1 MSAPR
6 FEFHVSR
13 DARRRYRFDGTLY
26 SLTGNVLFANLAACR
41 QFAQRM
47 NEVRDAASHPERS
60 VNAGGLNAMALIDE
74 ALHAMIAVYRE
85 QQDPRVLIDALDW
98 FEARLSRE
106 TLDRTLL
113 SFIEEFPPVAVF
125 REEVSPAEWLRGT
138 TATTPHRAIALE
150 EMMMLWLAN
159 ANPAFQPFEELFADL
174 KLAEQTAY
182 SKITASLR
190 DYFETRPRFEDENL
204 FDLLRAPALTSPDS
218 LSGQLAFIRRRWAR
232 YLGENFKRFLQ
243 ALDVLKEEEMAVW
256 LRFHPP
262 TERPGGRLSLGGDSG
277 ATAIPHYAR
286 TDPEYER
293 FSPDVDWM
301 PRTVLIAKSTYVWLD
316 QLSKKYR
323 RDIHRLD
330 QVPDEELDL
339 LARHGFNALWLI
351 GVWERSQASQRV
363 KQIMGKSDAVA
374 SAYSLFDYSIAD
386 DLGGESSYV
395 NLKERAGARGVRLA
409 SDMVPNHMGI
419 DSNWVV
425 EHPDW
430 FLSLP
435 YTPYPAYKFDGPDL
449 SSDGRVEIKI
459 EDHYYDHT
467 DAAVV
472 FRRVDRWS
480 GDTRYIYHGNDGTSF
495 PWNDTAQL
503 NYLRADVR
511 EAVIQTILHVARMF
525 PIIRFD
531 AAMTLA
537 KRHFQRLWFPE
548 PGTGGAIP
556 SRAEYGMTKAEFD
569 KAIPLEFWREV
580 VDRVATEV
588 PGTLLLA
595 EAFWLMEGYFV
606 RTLGMHRVYNSAFM
620 NMMRDEE
627 NANYRSVIKNTIEF
641 DPDILKR
648 YVNFMN
654 NPDERTAVEQFGK
667 GDKYF
672 GICTV
677 MATLPGLPMFGHGQV
692 EGFTEKYGM
701 EYRRAYHDEKPDQ
714 WLVARHEREISPLLH
729 RRSLFAESENFLLYD
744 FYSDEGWVNEDVY
757 AYSNCRGS
765 ERVLVI
771 FHNKYATARGW
782 VRTSCAYA
790 EKLPDGGRRL
800 RQQSLGE
807 SFNLS
812 TGERALVAFRD
823 AFTGLEYLHNSRD
836 VAERG
841 LHLELGAYKCQVLL
855 DWQDIVDDGTRP
867 WSELCSML
875 AGSGVASLDDA
886 LRALELKPVHQA
898 IYSLLDPKFIGD
910 IAATAEYTMRVHGAV
925 EETAEDTSSKTI
937 QSEQLIA
944 QATARLEALIETA
957 HRVDERL
964 LLQGSDETP
973 EAWSETTIAAL
984 KVFSE
989 SLKSVLRLP
998 SLMQEL
1004 SKPWPLDV
1012 LPGSE
1017 DRAGQKAIWGS
1028 VVAWCA
1034 LHALGVQ
1041 ADAANPNRASFRLFE
1056 ELHLHNVFANAF
1068 GLLGLMGEER
1078 WRASARV
1085 RVAFAHASWAPGVVH
1100 VSERSVGVMSWIH
1113 DAEFGWL
1120 IGAHEHEGVRYLVK
1134 EPYESLLWW
1143 MALPALLQIASEE
1156 SLDRTKIRALEAA
1169 INQRM
1174 NGAKDAGYRLE
1185 ELV

>member
-13 DARRRYRFDGTLY
+13 DARLRYRFDGTLY

-47 NEVRDAASHPERS
+47 NEVRDAANHPERT
-60 VNAGGLNAMALIDE
+60 VNASALNAMALIDE
-74 ALHAMIAVYRE
+74 ALHAMVAVYRE

-106 TLDRTLL
+106 ALDRTLL

-159 ANPAFQPFEELFADL
+159 ANLAFQPFGELFADL

-182 SKITASLR
+182 SKITSALR
-190 DYFETRPRFEDENL
+190 DYFDTRPRFEDENL
-204 FDLLRAPALTSPDS
+204 FDVLRAPALTSPDS
-218 LSGQLAFIRRRWAR
+218 LSGQLASIRRRWVR

-262 TERPGGRLSLGGDSG
+262 TERPGGMPSLGGDSG
-277 ATAIPHYAR
+277 VAAIPHYAR

-293 FSPDVDWM
+293 FSADVDWM

-323 RDIHRLD
+323 REIRRFD

-339 LARHGFNALWLI
+339 LARRGFNALWLI

-363 KQIMGKSDAVA
+363 KQIMGKDDAVA

-386 DLGGESSYV
+386 DLGGELSYV
-395 NLKERAGARGVRLA
+395 NLKERARARGVRLA

-419 DSNWVV
+419 DSNWVM

-435 YTPYPAYKFDGPDL
+435 YAPYPAYKFDGPDL

-472 FRRVDRWS
+472 FRRVDRWT

-548 PGTGGAIP
+548 PGSGGAIP

-569 KAIPLEFWREV
+569 KAIPQEFWREV

-692 EGFTEKYGM
+692 EGFAEKYGM
-701 EYRRAYHDEKPDQ
+701 EYRRAYHDEQPDQ
-714 WLVARHEREISPLLH
+714 WLEARHEREISPLLH
-729 RRSLFAESENFLLYD
+729 RRALFAESENFLLYD

-757 AYSNCRGS
+757 AYSNCKGA
-765 ERVLVI
+765 ERALVV

-782 VRTSCAYA
+782 VRTSCAFA

-800 RQQSLGE
+800 RQRSLGE

-823 AFTGLEYLHNSRD
+823 AFTGLEYLYNSRD

-841 LHLELGAYKCQVLL
+841 LHLELGAYKCQVFL
-855 DWQDIVDDGTRP
+855 DWRDIVDDGTRP
-867 WSELCSML
+867 WGELCAML
-875 AGSGVASLDDA
+875 SGGGVASLEDA

-898 IYSLLDPKFIGD
+898 IYSLLDPTLIRDFAS
-910 IAATAEYTMRVHGAV
+910 AAASMMHIRDAAE
-925 EETAEDTSSKTI
+925 EPAEDTSSKI
-937 QSEQLIA
+937 IDPEQLIV
-944 QATARLEALIETA
+944 QAAARLATLIETA
-957 HRVDERL
+957 HRIDERL
-964 LLQGSDETP
+964 LRQGGGERSES
-973 EAWSETTIAAL
+973 WSATTAAAL
-984 KVFSE
+984 KAFSE
-989 SLKSVLRLP
+989 SLEAAFRLP
-998 SLMQEL
+998 SLMREFPE
-1004 SKPWPLDV
+1004 PWPGDV
-1012 LPGSE
+1012 LPTGE
-1017 DRAGQKAIWGS
+1017 DHSGQKAIWGS

-1034 LHALGVQ
+1034 LRALGVQ
-1041 ADAANPNRASFRLFE
+1041 ADAENSNRASARLFD
-1056 ELHLHNVFANAF
+1056 ELHLHDVFANAF
-1068 GLLGLMGEER
+1068 GLLGLMGEDQ

-1085 RVAFAHASWAPGVVH
+1085 RVAFAHASWTPGVAR

-1143 MALPALLQIASEE
+1143 MALPTLLEIASEE
-1156 SLDRTKIRALEAA
+1156 ELGRAKIHTLEAA
-1169 INQRM
+1169 IRQRM
-1174 NGAKDAGYRLE
+1174 NAAKHASYRLE